1 MSFDVITFG
10 SAIIDIFLKSADFK
24 VIDQEKKFICQ
35 GYGEKI
41 NLDKKEISL
50 GGGGTNSAV
59 CFSRHGLKVGV
70 CCRFGKGP
78 FGSFVVNELEKE
90 GVNKKFFVQ
99 KDEPTDTSVIIIG
112 PDGERTILIYRGNTR
127 LEKGNIYWEKLS
139 TDWFYITSLEGNLQL
154 AEDLINFAG
163 ENKIKVGWNP
173 GKKELADKNKIKQ
186 LISQV
191 EVFNLNRDEM
201 EGLIELE
208 FNDRSFWNE
217 VGSLNAP
224 LTVVT
229 DGSKGAYLV
238 EEGESKPYF
247 LSAPEVDTV
256 DVTGAGDAFGS
267 GFVVGLIKGMDKKTA
282 FELAMKNASSVVQH
296 IGAKKGLIYN

>member
-10 SAIIDIFLKSADFK
+10 SAIVDIFLKSADFK

-35 GYGEKI
+35 SYGEKTNI
-41 NLDKKEISL
+41 DKKEISV
-50 GGGGTNSAV
+50 GGGGTNSVVSFA
-59 CFSRHGLKVGV
+59 RQGLKVGV
-70 CCRFGKGP
+70 YCRFGKGP
-78 FGSFVVNELEKE
+78 FGSFIVNQLVKE
-90 GVNKKFFVQ
+90 SVDKRFFVQ
-99 KDEPTDTSVIIIG
+99 KDEPTDTSIIIIG
-112 PDGERTILIYRGNTR
+112 PDGERTILVYRGSTR
-127 LEKGNIYWEKLS
+127 LEKGDICWDELS
-139 TDWFYITSLEGNLQL
+139 ADWFYVTSLEGNLQL
-154 AEDLINFAG
+154 AEEIISFAG
-163 ENKIKVGWNP
+163 KNKIKVGWNP
-173 GKKELADKNKIKQ
+173 GKKELADKNRIRQ
-186 LISQV
+186 LAPQV

-208 FNDRSFWNE
+208 FNHQSFWSE

-229 DGSKGAYLV
+229 DGTKGAYLV
-238 EEGESKPYF
+238 EEKKSKPYF

-267 GFVVGLIKGMDKKTA
+267 GFVAGLIKGMDKKTA

-296 IGAKKGLIYN
+296 IGAKQGLIYN